1 MKLAHVL
8 IIFILLQSIQI
19 WAQDG
24 DKKEVAL
31 LNDSIS
37 KYHKNYSFNTEI
49 PIEELKIKNNTLEF
63 ESNFNYEESLNGQR
77 FKVIGKDKK
86 YVYIRIFDYRTKKTV
101 ESSNQLKY
109 VKGKNNKYFRIK
121 NEFFES
127 STDKIYPIY
136 AGENF
141 GVVTIPFK
149 IRLGNDDFE
158 TNVNIG
164 LNLGFKYRL
173 NRKVEDRWI
182 LQPNIGIGL
191 SDIPLNERNSNVEEA
206 ENRAAMS
213 LSMGL
218 LLNISKD
225 VNLGVFYGFDR
236 LNKANQS
243 VNWKYQN
250 KGWLGF
256 GINIGFTS
264 NKSSTSEI
272 KNKDKE

>member
-8 IIFILLQSIQI
+8 IIFILLQSTQI
-19 WAQDG
+19 WAQDE

-31 LNDSIS
+31 INDSIS

-49 PIEELKIKNNTLEF
+49 PIEELKIKKNTLGF
-63 ESNFNYEESLNGQR
+63 ESSSIFVESLNNQR
-77 FKVIGKDKK
+77 FKVIGKDKE
-86 YVYIRIFDYRTKKTV
+86 YFYIRIFDYRNNKN
-101 ESSNQLKY
+101 ENNNNQLKY
-109 VKGKNNKYFRIK
+109 VKDGTNKYFRVK
-121 NEFFES
+121 KEFFEN

-141 GVVTIPFK
+141 GVVSIPFK

-158 TNVNIG
+158 TNINIG
-164 LNLGFKYRL
+164 LNLGLKYRL

-206 ENRAAMS
+206 ENRTAMS

-256 GINIGFTS
+256 GINIGFAS